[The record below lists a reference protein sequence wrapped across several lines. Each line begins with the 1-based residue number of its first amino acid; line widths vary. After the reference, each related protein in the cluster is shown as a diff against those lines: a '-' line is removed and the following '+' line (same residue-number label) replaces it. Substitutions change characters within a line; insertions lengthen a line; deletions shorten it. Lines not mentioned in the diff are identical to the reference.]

1 MFRQG
6 QAASIPKWL
15 LFALIALLF
24 LWRTQGGLVFACAM
38 WVLAFLYML
47 RLPPRLKGLPVAWLA
62 VLLGMLCNALV
73 TVANDGFM
81 PVKGLPSDF
90 KPLLPTWVPAQSANH
105 LVVLADQR
113 TLFYFSIGDV
123 LIISGALLWCV
134 GPWLLRSSARFRRR
148 PAEANCVKGSSNI
161 TTEQHDQIRRL
172 AGCASTN

>member
-6 QAASIPKWL
+6 QGASIPKWL
-15 LFALIALLF
+15 LFVLIALLL
-24 LWRTQGGLVFACAM
+24 LWRTQGGLLLACAM
-38 WVLAFLYML
+38 WVSAFLYMR
-47 RLPPRLKGLPVAWLA
+47 RLPRRLKGLPVAWLA

-81 PVKGLPSDF
+81 PVKGLPSGF
-90 KPLLPTWVPAQSANH
+90 KPLFPTWVPARPASH
-105 LVVLADQR
+105 LVVLGDQQ

-161 TTEQHDQIRRL
+161 TTEQHDQIRTL